1 MVRVG
6 VTMPVEDGLSASDF
20 VQIAVE
26 AEELGYDS
34 VLCGEVAGA
43 EVMATLGMMAA
54 RTDRIRLASGII
66 PTSTRS
72 PVLAAM
78 GFATLSSMA
87 PGRISVGLGAS
98 SPIIVDEWHGR
109 EFTKPLT
116 TTRDFIEI
124 FRRAISGEKISMETR
139 TLRTRNFRLA
149 IDPKA
154 DLPIWLAAI
163 NDRMLRLAGAVA
175 DGVFLTWCPPS
186 EVEQKLEIVRSGAIE
201 VGRDPSD
208 IEVVLSFWGFEG
220 EAEDVSLVRERCRR
234 SVLAYAM
241 VPTHR
246 SAFLQAFPTLS
257 EAAVAWEAGDREK
270 ALGLTGDDV
279 VDSMCA
285 VGPPGVVSD
294 RVGQYA
300 DAGVD
305 LPVVFVIGPGHSGP
319 EPALETMRSTAK
331 TLGLMSA

>member
-1 MVRVG
+1 
-6 VTMPVEDGLSASDF
+6 
-20 VQIAVE
+20 
-26 AEELGYDS
+26 
-34 VLCGEVAGA
+34 
-43 EVMATLGMMAA
+43 
-54 RTDRIRLASGII
+54 
-66 PTSTRS
+66 
-72 PVLAAM
+72 
-78 GFATLSSMA
+78 
-87 PGRISVGLGAS
+87 LGAS

-124 FRRAISGEKISMETR
+124 FRRAISGEKTSMETG

-163 NDRMLRLAGAVA
+163 NDRMLRLAGAIA

-186 EVEQKLEIVRSGAIE
+186 EVQQKLEMVRSGAVE

-246 SAFLQAFPTLS
+246 SAFLQAFPTLG
-257 EAAVAWEAGDREK
+257 EAAAAWEAGDREK

-305 LPVVFVIGPGHSGP
+305 LPIVFVVGPGHSGP
-319 EPALETMRSTAK
+319 EPALETMRSTAQA
-331 TLGLMSA
+331 LGLMSA

>member
-1 MVRVG
+1 
-6 VTMPVEDGLSASDF
+6 MPVEDGLSANDF

-26 AEELGYDS
+26 AEELGYDT
-34 VLCGEVAGA
+34 VVCGEVAGA

-54 RTDRIRLASGII
+54 RTNRVRLASGII

-72 PVLAAM
+72 PILAAM

-98 SPIIVDEWHGR
+98 SPIIVDGWHGR

-124 FRRAISGEKISMETR
+124 FRRAISGEKTSMETE

-163 NDRMLRLAGAVA
+163 NDRMLRLAGAIA

-186 EVEQKLEIVRSGAIE
+186 EVRRKLEVVHSGAVE

-246 SAFLQAFPTLS
+246 SAFLQAFPTLG
-257 EAAVAWEAGDREK
+257 EAAAAWEAGDREK

-279 VDSMCA
+279 LDSMCA

-294 RVGQYA
+294 RVGKYV

-305 LPVVFVIGPGHSGP
+305 LPIVFVVGPGHSGP
-319 EPALETMRSTAK
+319 EPALGTMRSTAK
-331 TLGLMSA
+331 TLGLIPD

>member
-279 VDSMCA
+279 VDLMCA

-305 LPVVFVIGPGHSGP
+305 LPIVFVVGPGHSGP
-319 EPALETMRSTAK
+319 EPALETMRSTAQA
-331 TLGLMSA
+331 LGLMSA